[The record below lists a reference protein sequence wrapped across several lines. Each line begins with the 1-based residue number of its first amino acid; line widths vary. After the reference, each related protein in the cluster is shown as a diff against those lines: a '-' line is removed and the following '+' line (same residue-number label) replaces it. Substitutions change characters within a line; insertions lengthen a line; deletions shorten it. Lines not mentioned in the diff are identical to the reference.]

1 MASFGVQQRC
11 PMNPMSLLTLPVDAL
26 RDAQHLQEPM
36 SSCAERSERRVA
48 AVLVGVVLAVAA
60 VAPWFLV

>member
-1 MASFGVQQRC
+1 
-11 PMNPMSLLTLPVDAL
+11 MNPMSLLTLPVDAL

-36 SSCAERSERRVA
+36 SSCGERGERRVA
-48 AVLVGVVLAVAA
+48 AVLVGVVLAAAA

>member
-1 MASFGVQQRC
+1 
-11 PMNPMSLLTLPVDAL
+11 MNPMSLLTLPVDAQ